1 MKIEEFK
8 SALRTLLRYH
18 LEFEDVDACSSY
30 IYRLNRSKNALIDLT
45 DFEPI
50 DVLLVEEI
58 LRDVEQA
65 LLKHDYTLIVK
76 EPYGN

>member
-18 LEFEDVDACSSY
+18 LEFEGEDACSSY

-50 DVLLVEEI
+50 DVLLVE
-58 LRDVEQA
+58 
-65 LLKHDYTLIVK
+65 
-76 EPYGN
+76 